1 MFGTVGAMAAR
12 LNDHELLI
20 LQRSVAM
27 LDPRHPAALDRATAL
42 EVLEEL
48 LELRRA
54 LDRVGVQVGELQQ
67 LLERARRREP

>member
-1 MFGTVGAMAAR
+1 MPPP
-12 LNDHELLI
+12 LDDHELLI

-27 LDPRHPAALDRATAL
+27 LDPHHPAALDRATAL
-42 EVLEEL
+42 VVLEEL

-67 LLERARRREP
+67 LLERARRRQP